1 LNIRA
6 AARTVKAMHITV
18 FGAAGPTGTLFT
30 ERALAAG
37 HDVTAAVRRPLPD
50 RTGVRVV
57 HADATDADAVSAAVE
72 GADAVVSILG
82 TRLSRRPVS
91 LYSEGA
97 AAILAAMD
105 RHGVRRL
112 LAVSSSVLDPAWRPT
127 GATFFNAVLDPYV
140 NRVLGRTVH
149 DDMRRMEALVR
160 ASDVDW
166 TLVRASGLFDTDEV
180 TDHLVSPG
188 SADGVYT
195 ARVDLAAAMLDEL
208 TGRRFV
214 RAAMGVATTSVTP
227 SVLGLVRREILAKR

>member
-1 LNIRA
+1 
-6 AARTVKAMHITV
+6 MHITV

-30 ERALAAG
+30 GRAVPAG
-37 HDVTAAVRRPLPD
+37 HDVTAAVRRPIPD
-50 RTGVRVV
+50 LDGVRVV
-57 HADATDADAVSAAVE
+57 RADVTDPDATAAAVE

-82 TRLSRRPVS
+82 TGLTRKPVS

-97 AAILAAMD
+97 ATILAAMN

-112 LAVSSSVLDPAWRPT
+112 LAVSSNVLDPVWRPT
-127 GATFFNAVLDPYV
+127 GAFFFNAVLDPYV

-180 TDHLVSPG
+180 TDHLVSAG

-208 TGRRFV
+208 TGRRYV
-214 RAAMGVATTSVTP
+214 RTAMGVATTSVTP
-227 SVLGLVRREILAKR
+227 SVLGLVRRELLAKR